1 MKAQSDIIRLQPE
14 AGGPAPQ
21 ISWSNMGPHD
31 HFVQYYEDDGFLVD
45 SITGFV
51 VAGIDAGEAAVVVAT
66 EPHRSALESRL
77 KERGF
82 NPAALRVSGQYTP
95 LDAADTLSTFM
106 VNGTPDSLLF
116 DRTVGTIV
124 RHATRNA
131 RPLRAFGEMVSLLW
145 NEGNTAAAVRLEE
158 LWNALGQT
166 CTFRLF
172 CAYPM
177 SAFRGHGKDTS
188 LLDVCSQQSNALP
201 AASYVSKRTVEDRLR
216 AITVRQQ
223 KATTRDAEVAER
235 KQAQGTALEQETR
248 LAMAVA
254 VARLGIWELDL
265 LTRDLKCSDQCKAH
279 FGLQPEEH
287 LTYERLSEII
297 HPDDRE
303 TVRNTLRNA
312 IAINGDHSSEYRVV
326 GPGGQVR
333 WISSLGRCFHNGEHR
348 MIGVT
353 LDITDRKHSAD
364 LLEQTVIERTAKLK
378 EALSELESFSYSIS
392 HDMRAPLRSMQGF
405 AAILMEDCGDELSP
419 EARACLDRIAASAE
433 RMDRLIQDVL
443 TFSRVTRSDFLMES
457 VDLDRL
463 IRGVI
468 ESFPNLQPPKA
479 AIAIEGKLPLVL
491 GNAAG
496 LTQCLSNILG
506 NAVKF
511 VAHGTS
517 PQVRVW
523 TESAGPDRS
532 QFVRVYIKDNGI
544 GIPHES
550 HEKIFEI
557 FQRLSKRYDGTGIG
571 LAIVK
576 KAVERMGGKV
586 GLTSSP
592 DNGSTFWLELKVPA

>member
-1 MKAQSDIIRLQPE
+1 
-14 AGGPAPQ
+14 
-21 ISWSNMGPHD
+21 
-31 HFVQYYEDDGFLVD
+31 
-45 SITGFV
+45 
-51 VAGIDAGEAAVVVAT
+51 
-66 EPHRSALESRL
+66 
-77 KERGF
+77 
-82 NPAALRVSGQYTP
+82 
-95 LDAADTLSTFM
+95 
-106 VNGTPDSLLF
+106 
-116 DRTVGTIV
+116 
-124 RHATRNA
+124 
-131 RPLRAFGEMVSLLW
+131 
-145 NEGNTAAAVRLEE
+145 
-158 LWNALGQT
+158 
-166 CTFRLF
+166 
-172 CAYPM
+172 
-177 SAFRGHGKDTS
+177 
-188 LLDVCSQQSNALP
+188 
-201 AASYVSKRTVEDRLR
+201 
-216 AITVRQQ
+216 
-223 KATTRDAEVAER
+223 
-235 KQAQGTALEQETR
+235 
-248 LAMAVA
+248 
-254 VARLGIWELDL
+254 
-265 LTRDLKCSDQCKAH
+265 
-279 FGLQPEEH
+279 LQPEEH

>member
-1 MKAQSDIIRLQPE
+1 
-14 AGGPAPQ
+14 
-21 ISWSNMGPHD
+21 
-31 HFVQYYEDDGFLVD
+31 
-45 SITGFV
+45 
-51 VAGIDAGEAAVVVAT
+51 
-66 EPHRSALESRL
+66 
-77 KERGF
+77 
-82 NPAALRVSGQYTP
+82 
-95 LDAADTLSTFM
+95 
-106 VNGTPDSLLF
+106 
-116 DRTVGTIV
+116 
-124 RHATRNA
+124 
-131 RPLRAFGEMVSLLW
+131 
-145 NEGNTAAAVRLEE
+145 
-158 LWNALGQT
+158 
-166 CTFRLF
+166 
-172 CAYPM
+172 
-177 SAFRGHGKDTS
+177 
-188 LLDVCSQQSNALP
+188 
-201 AASYVSKRTVEDRLR
+201 
-216 AITVRQQ
+216 
-223 KATTRDAEVAER
+223 
-235 KQAQGTALEQETR
+235 
-248 LAMAVA
+248 
-254 VARLGIWELDL
+254 
-265 LTRDLKCSDQCKAH
+265 
-279 FGLQPEEH
+279 
-287 LTYERLSEII
+287 
-297 HPDDRE
+297 
-303 TVRNTLRNA
+303 
-312 IAINGDHSSEYRVV
+312 
-326 GPGGQVR
+326 
-333 WISSLGRCFHNGEHR
+333 
-348 MIGVT
+348 
-353 LDITDRKHSAD
+353 
-364 LLEQTVIERTAKLK
+364 
-378 EALSELESFSYSIS
+378 
-392 HDMRAPLRSMQGF
+392 
-405 AAILMEDCGDELSP
+405 MEDCGDELSP